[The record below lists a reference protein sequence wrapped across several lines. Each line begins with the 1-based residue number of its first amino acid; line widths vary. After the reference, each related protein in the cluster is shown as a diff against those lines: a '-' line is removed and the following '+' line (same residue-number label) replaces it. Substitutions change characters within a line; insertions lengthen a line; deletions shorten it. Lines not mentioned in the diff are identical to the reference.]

1 MKVLSHPQIIKYK
14 DTIRSKSHIYIIAEY
29 IYGKDLY
36 EYVRKRKQ
44 LSEYLAAFI
53 IGKIIEA
60 TIYLHSVGIIHRD
73 LKPENIMVMLD
84 KNDKRT
90 SSYSC
95 SILDENAP

>member
-14 DTIRSKSHIYIIAEY
+14 QTIRSKSHIYIIAEY
-29 IYGKDLY
+29 IYGKDLC
-36 EYVRKRKQ
+36 EYVSKRKK

-73 LKPENIMVMLD
+73 LKPENIMVML
-84 KNDKRT
+84 NNTKRESLD
-90 SSYSC
+90 SS
-95 SILDENAP
+95 INGVEDVVP

>member
-53 IGKIIEA
+53 KA